1 MYYRLDLGSETEE
14 LLETVRKNKKVSR
27 LIQQVIK
34 SGEVEQK
41 IKKQI
46 KRLRKKKKKGEVK
59 VKRGNNKESM
69 RKTRIEGKEQKR
81 NEKEL
86 RK

>member
-1 MYYRLDLGSETEE
+1 MATEMYYRLDLGSKTEE
-14 LLETVRKNKKVSR
+14 LLETVRKNEKVSR
-27 LIQQVIK
+27 LMQQVIK

-41 IKKQI
+41 I

-69 RKTRIEGKEQKR
+69 RKTRIEGKG
-81 NEKEL
+81 
-86 RK
+86 

>member
-59 VKRGNNKESM
+59 VKRDNNKESM
-69 RKTRIEGKEQKR
+69 RKTRIEGKE
-81 NEKEL
+81 
-86 RK
+86 

>member
-1 MYYRLDLGSETEE
+1 MATEMYYRLDLGSETEE

-69 RKTRIEGKEQKR
+69 RKTRIEGKE
-81 NEKEL
+81 
-86 RK
+86 

>member
-1 MYYRLDLGSETEE
+1 M
-14 LLETVRKNKKVSR
+14 
-27 LIQQVIK
+27 QQVIK

-46 KRLRKKKKKGEVK
+46 KRLRKKKKKGELK

-69 RKTRIEGKEQKR
+69 RKTRIEGKG
-81 NEKEL
+81 
-86 RK
+86 